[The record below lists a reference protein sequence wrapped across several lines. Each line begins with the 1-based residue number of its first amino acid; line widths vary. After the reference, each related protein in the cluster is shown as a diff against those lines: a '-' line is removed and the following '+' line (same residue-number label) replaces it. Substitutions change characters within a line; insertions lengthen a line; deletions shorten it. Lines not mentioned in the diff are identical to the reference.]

1 MCSAVR
7 RLSAP
12 CLLTWHNLHYFQ
24 EIMQQMR
31 AAIAVDD
38 FAGFERQFHAER
50 ALGDIE
56 PV

>member
-1 MCSAVR
+1 SM
-7 RLSAP
+7 
-12 CLLTWHNLHYFQ
+12 LLTWHNLHYFQ